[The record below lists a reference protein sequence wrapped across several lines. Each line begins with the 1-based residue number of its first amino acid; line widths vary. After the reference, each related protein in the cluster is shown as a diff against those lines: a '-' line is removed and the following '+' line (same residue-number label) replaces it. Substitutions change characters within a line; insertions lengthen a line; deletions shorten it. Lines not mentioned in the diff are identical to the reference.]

1 MSTKQKFYSLRNI
14 VSLFLEKKPP
24 NFLGGIHNT
33 KDSYKFYLLTNSNN
47 YKNLSIICIV
57 NQKTNDITI
66 RNGVVIRC
74 AL

>member
-33 KDSYKFYLLTNSNN
+33 KDSNKFYLLTNSNN
-47 YKNLSIICIV
+47 YKNLSIIFS
-57 NQKTNDITI
+57 Q
-66 RNGVVIRC
+66 
-74 AL
+74 

>member
-14 VSLFLEKKPP
+14 VSLFLDKKKPP

-47 YKNLSIICIV
+47 YKNLSIIFS
-57 NQKTNDITI
+57 Q
-66 RNGVVIRC
+66 
-74 AL
+74 